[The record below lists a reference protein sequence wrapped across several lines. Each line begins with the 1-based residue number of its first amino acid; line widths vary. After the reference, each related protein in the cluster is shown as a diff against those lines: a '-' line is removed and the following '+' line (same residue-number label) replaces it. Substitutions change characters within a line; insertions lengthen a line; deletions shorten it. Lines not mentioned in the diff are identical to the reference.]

1 MKQFEFT
8 KKDLEIKFPGGEIFT
23 IDTEDPDFIEALQ
36 NFQKQA
42 TAESTRLKA
51 YTGDSY
57 ADALRDATK
66 FMVSAIDNILGDG
79 ACERI
84 FKGKKIRFSDTLD
97 VVMFIQ
103 SEVSENQG
111 NSIEKYSEYANRAQR
126 RATQRGK

>member
-8 KKDLEIKFPGGEIFT
+8 KKDLDIKFPGGEIFT
-23 IDTEDPDFIEALQ
+23 IDMEDPDFIEALQ
-36 NFQKQA
+36 SFQKRA
-42 TAESTRLKA
+42 TEEAARLKA
-51 YTGDSY
+51 YTGENY
-57 ADALRDATK
+57 ADALREATK
-66 FMVSAIDNILGDG
+66 FMVSTIDNILGGG

-84 FKGKKIRFSDTLD
+84 FEGKKIRFSDTLD

-126 RATQRGK
+126 RAAQRGK